1 MLGPTSEFDRDEMVV
16 CMIIAF
22 CLGNAALKGNYGLM
36 T

>member
-1 MLGPTSEFDRDEMVV
+1 MPGPTSEFDRDEMVV

-22 CLGNAALKGNYGLM
+22 CLGNAALKLIYGLM